1 MNTADVCIVGA
12 GFSGLYLASLLSR
25 TCTVL
30 VLDRKRNV
38 GEPPHCT
45 GLVSLRTIKR
55 IGKVALETIESKYH
69 EIHFIDLDNKETI
82 LIAKLQEEV
91 YKLNRIALEKLL
103 ATQAINNGA
112 QFKFK
117 SKVIEVEI
125 EGRIK
130 LCRDTIKCRLIVIAE
145 GSTQLLTKKL
155 GLGYVKDRIV
165 GIQHYIPKE
174 SKAENEKFYV
184 LIGNHIDSEFFG
196 WAVPV
201 KNLVLIGIGGKYGK
215 VRITELKK
223 LTNKLV
229 KLRIARKAELG
240 NVFGGIILRG
250 PPLSRVSKGRIIV
263 IGDASGYTK
272 PVTGGGLDPISRQIN
287 ILHEII
293 RYNDVE
299 NVPLLYEGKIKNLYK
314 ELSKSRIIH
323 TILKY
328 IGYTQAVRFA
338 SRFLGKEIHISDY
351 DNHLRALVSLFSE
364 VFK

>member
-1 MNTADVCIVGA
+1 MNTTDICIVGA
-12 GFSGLYLASLLSR
+12 GFSGLYLASLLSS

-30 VLDRKRNV
+30 VLDKKRNV

-45 GLVSLRTIKR
+45 GLVSSKTIKR
-55 IGKVALETIESKYH
+55 MGKVALETIESKYH

-82 LIAKLQEEV
+82 LVAKLQEEV
-91 YKLNRIALEKLL
+91 YKLNRIVLEKLL
-103 ATQAINNGA
+103 AIQAISNGA

-117 SKVIEVEI
+117 SKVVEVGI
-125 EGRIK
+125 EGKIK
-130 LCRDTIKCRLIVIAE
+130 LCRDTIKCRLVVIAE

-155 GLGYVKDRIV
+155 GLGYVKDRII

-174 SKAENEKFYV
+174 SKIKDEKFYV
-184 LIGNHIDSEFFG
+184 LIGNHIDPEFFG

-201 KNLVLIGIGGKYGK
+201 RNLVLIGIGGKYGK
-215 VRITELKK
+215 VRTTKLRN
-223 LTNKLV
+223 LTNELV
-229 KLRIARKAELG
+229 RLRIARKAELS

-293 RYNDVE
+293 RYNDIE
-299 NVPLLYEGKIKNLYK
+299 NVPLLYEEKIKSLYK
-314 ELSKSRIIH
+314 ELRKSRIIH

-328 IGYTQAVRFA
+328 IGYTQIVRFA
-338 SRFLGKEIHISDY
+338 SKFFGGEIYISDY